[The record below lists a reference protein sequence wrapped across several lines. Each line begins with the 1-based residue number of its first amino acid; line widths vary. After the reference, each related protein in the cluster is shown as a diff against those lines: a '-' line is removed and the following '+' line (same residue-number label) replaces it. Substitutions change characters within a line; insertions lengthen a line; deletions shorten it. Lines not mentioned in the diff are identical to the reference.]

1 MLEEIH
7 VQMLF
12 DLSRKF
18 QQLKAERELCSINP
32 FRIHSKSLHTPQK
45 STRINTNSRGVPEEK
60 VVKVVEQ
67 SFAERYASEV
77 ARPQQERKLAA
88 IAEFHK
94 SKFLKE
100 SEYLRR
106 RFSKELEETEKM
118 ERNIGAVTGLI
129 GKLSQILS
137 SQSEL
142 VDDMHGSSAA
152 AASTVKQTEV
162 ELLETVKRT
171 ESSQTNLSFL
181 IAGLALLLLVL
192 EFLSP

>member
-1 MLEEIH
+1 MPSKKTH
-7 VQMLF
+7 CKPV
-12 DLSRKF
+12 DV
-18 QQLKAERELCSINP
+18 AEN
-32 FRIHSKSLHTPQK
+32 K
-45 STRINTNSRGVPEEK
+45 GG
-60 VVKVVEQ
+60 KVVEKA
-67 SFAERYASEV
+67 FAERYASEI
-77 ARPQQERKLAA
+77 ARPQQEKKIAA

-118 ERNIGAVTGLI
+118 ERNVSAVTGLI
-129 GKLSQILS
+129 GRLSQILS

-142 VDDMHGSSAA
+142 VDDMRGSSAA
-152 AASTVKQTEV
+152 AAATVKQTET

-181 IAGLALLLLVL
+181 IVGLALLLLAL